1 MNTKIDRIKG
11 VNLGNWL
18 VLEKWMSPAL
28 FEGTTAEDEYYL
40 PAQLSREVYEA
51 RIRQHRSEYI
61 NERDFV
67 YIRSLGLNSVRIPV
81 PYFIFGDREPFIGC
95 VEELDKAFAWAKRYG
110 LTILIDLHTAPG
122 SQNGFDNGGISGVCK
137 WAQSPREVEFVLT
150 VLERLCRRYGSHES
164 LLGVQI
170 LNEPISEEMWDV
182 MDIQKR
188 YPPVDPIMAA
198 GSKGISTE
206 FLKEFYYTAYDR
218 MRRFLPEEKY
228 VIFHDDFRL
237 KEWKDFMREERFKNV
252 ILDTHQYLMVAE
264 MQGATQSLEGYL
276 HHIREVY
283 EKDIEEMQE
292 YFPVICGEWCLF
304 NSLACGRDT
313 KGGQSILNGAMEAL
327 GSMPDEEE
335 KRHIYSALCKAQI
348 AAWNKGSGYYYWS
361 YKLLTDTVNTKG
373 WEGWDAWDLGRCAA
387 FGWFTE

>member
-1 MNTKIDRIKG
+1 MKI
-11 VNLGNWL
+11 V
-18 VLEKWMSPAL
+18 
-28 FEGTTAEDEYYL
+28 
-40 PAQLSREVYEA
+40 
-51 RIRQHRSEYI
+51 
-61 NERDFV
+61 
-67 YIRSLGLNSVRIPV
+67 
-81 PYFIFGDREPFIGC
+81 
-95 VEELDKAFAWAKRYG
+95 
-110 LTILIDLHTAPG
+110 
-122 SQNGFDNGGISGVCK
+122 
-137 WAQSPREVEFVLT
+137 T
-150 VLERLCRRYGSHES
+150 VTL
-164 LLGVQI
+164 
-170 LNEPISEEMWDV
+170 
-182 MDIQKR
+182 
-188 YPPVDPIMAA
+188 
-198 GSKGISTE
+198 
-206 FLKEFYYTAYDR
+206 
-218 MRRFLPEEKY
+218 
-228 VIFHDDFRL
+228 
-237 KEWKDFMREERFKNV
+237 